1 MKRKKAAVGK
11 AAKKPAAPKK
21 KVQPIPAG
29 YNSVTPYLSIR
40 GAAEAIE
47 FYKKAFGAKEIMRM
61 PGPDGKLGHAEIKI
75 GDSRVMLSDEYEE
88 MAFLSPQS
96 RGGTTV
102 HIHLYVK
109 DVDATGRARDRRGRE
124 GQPAGRRTSSTAT
137 APARSKIPFGHMW
150 HVATHKE
157 DLSMA
162 EMTRARGAG
171 GEAEAGLKNLQHRAR
186 RRAPAIAPAVQMLI
200 SP

>member
-1 MKRKKAAVGK
+1 MKRKATRRKVPAKRAA
-11 AAKKPAAPKK
+11 ATKK

-29 YNSVTPYLSIR
+29 YNVVTPYLAIR
-40 GAAEAIE
+40 GAAAAIE

-75 GDSRVMLSDEYEE
+75 GDSRVMLSDEYEAL
-88 MAFLSPQS
+88 AFLSPQT

-109 DVDATGRARDRRGRE
+109 DVDATVARAIAAGAKVNRPVKDQFYGDRSGSIE
-124 GQPAGRRTSSTAT
+124 D
-137 APARSKIPFGHMW
+137 PFGHMW

-157 DLSMA
+157 DISKA
-162 EMTRARGAG
+162 EMARRS
-171 GEAEAGLKNLQHRAR
+171 AEAAKQGDG
-186 RRAPAIAPAVQMLI
+186 
-200 SP
+200 